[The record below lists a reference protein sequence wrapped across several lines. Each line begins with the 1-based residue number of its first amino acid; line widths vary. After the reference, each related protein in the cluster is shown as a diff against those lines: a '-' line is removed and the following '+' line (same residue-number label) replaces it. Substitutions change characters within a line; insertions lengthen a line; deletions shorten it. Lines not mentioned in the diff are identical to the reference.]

1 MNIIVDLFQETSSS
15 CIESIIA
22 DNLTNLCCRR
32 QGGEL
37 ANDEMQTMTVR
48 YNCAA
53 GGSAIITVRMDLE
66 DDALESVTWS
76 W

>member
-1 MNIIVDLFQETSSS
+1 
-15 CIESIIA
+15 
-22 DNLTNLCCRR
+22 
-32 QGGEL
+32 
-37 ANDEMQTMTVR
+37 MTVR

>member
-1 MNIIVDLFQETSSS
+1 MG
-15 CIESIIA
+15 
-22 DNLTNLCCRR
+22 CCR